1 MIRRIIKMKKMMTL
15 NLTEKEMK
23 VLDDLAVKKGLN
35 KTSVLKQALML
46 YQIVNIKI
54 EKGEKVF
61 IEDLNK
67 EKSELVFL

>member
-1 MIRRIIKMKKMMTL
+1 MKKMMTL
-15 NLTEKEMK
+15 NLTEQEMK

-54 EKGEKVF
+54 ERGEKVF
-61 IEDLNK
+61 IEDQNK
-67 EKSELVFL
+67 AKKELE

>member
-1 MIRRIIKMKKMMTL
+1 MKKMMTL

-61 IEDLNK
+61 IEDQNK
-67 EKSELVFL
+67 EKSELVILWTGKVIQ

>member
-1 MIRRIIKMKKMMTL
+1 MKKMMTL
-15 NLTEKEMK
+15 NLTEQEMK

-54 EKGEKVF
+54 ERGEKVF
-61 IEDLNK
+61 IEDQNK
-67 EKSELVFL
+67 AKSELVFL

>member
-1 MIRRIIKMKKMMTL
+1 MTL
-15 NLTEKEMK
+15 NLTEQEMK

-54 EKGEKVF
+54 ERGEKVF
-61 IEDLNK
+61 IEDQNK
-67 EKSELVFL
+67 AKSELVFL

>member
-1 MIRRIIKMKKMMTL
+1 MKKMMTL
-15 NLTEKEMK
+15 NLNEKEMK

-46 YQIVNIKI
+46 YQLVNIKI

-67 EKSELVFL
+67 EKSELVLL

>member
-1 MIRRIIKMKKMMTL
+1 MKKMMTL
-15 NLTEKEMK
+15 NLTEQEMK

-46 YQIVNIKI
+46 YQLVNIKI

-61 IEDLNK
+61 IEDQNK
-67 EKSELVFL
+67 AKSELVFL

>member
-1 MIRRIIKMKKMMTL
+1 MKKMMTL
-15 NLTEKEMK
+15 NLTEQEMK

-54 EKGEKVF
+54 ERGEKVF

>member
-1 MIRRIIKMKKMMTL
+1 MKKMMTL
-15 NLTEKEMK
+15 NLTEQEMK

-46 YQIVNIKI
+46 YQIVSIKI

-67 EKSELVFL
+67 QKSELVIL

>member
-1 MIRRIIKMKKMMTL
+1 MKKMMTL

-61 IEDLNK
+61 IEDQNK
-67 EKSELVFL
+67 EKSELVIL